1 MDRWNRNKEG
11 YADSTAG
18 IAIQRVS
25 KEERKIAMGKKRNC
39 RRTTDENII
48 HEKAVKM
55 RKMTD
60 EQLVHYVEDRV
71 EKSRSEG
78 FNRGKEQKREG
89 PQFTA
94 VECVEEIWR
103 IKGIGTATMSK
114 ISKLIDK
121 RLEGDA
127 KALSNDADYREAK

>member
-25 KEERKIAMGKKRNC
+25 KEERKIAMGKKKSC

-71 EKSRSEG
+71 EKARSEG
-78 FNRGKEQKREG
+78 FNRGKEQNK
-89 PQFTA
+89 P
-94 VECVEEIWR
+94 IN
-103 IKGIGTATMSK
+103 IKELIGTIGKVRGIGE
-114 ISKLIDK
+114 SKLADIK
-121 RLEGDA
+121 IILEKHLEVGA
-127 KALSNDADYREAK
+127 GG